1 MDKQMEKS
9 VSKKVQSWR
18 WRTVKACGTM
28 EKFCE
33 ETGRPQSQLSEWLN
47 GKKTPT
53 QDSIDSME
61 KDLKARGA

>member
-1 MDKQMEKS
+1 MSKD
-9 VSKKVQSWR
+9 VNKKVQSWR

-33 ETGRPQSQLSEWLN
+33 ATGRTQSQLSDWLN

-53 QDSIDSME
+53 QESIDAME
-61 KDLKARGA
+61 TDLKALGV